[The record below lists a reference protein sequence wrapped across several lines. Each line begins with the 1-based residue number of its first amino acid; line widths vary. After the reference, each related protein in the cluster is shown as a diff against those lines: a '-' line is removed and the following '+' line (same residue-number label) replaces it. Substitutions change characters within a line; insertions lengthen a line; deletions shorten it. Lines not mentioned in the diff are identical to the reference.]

1 MRNETPPTTHAERV
15 EQQHQIRK
23 MVEEAA
29 KALHTTPDALICHD
43 RTSWKVSV
51 RDEIMWRARRE
62 LKASYP
68 TIAAVFRYNHT
79 AVMAAVRRYEKR

>member
-1 MRNETPPTTHAERV
+1 MRDDMPPTTHAERV

-43 RTSWKVSV
+43 RTSWKVTV

>member
-1 MRNETPPTTHAERV
+1 MRDDMPPTTHAERV

-43 RTSWKVSV
+43 RTSWKVTV

-79 AVMAAVRRYEKR
+79 AIMAAVRRYEKR